1 MSNIEM
7 EIVTRGS
14 VSVIAKGEIVNT
26 LKDCYR
32 KFGMKVPYKVEILIT
47 DTEAILQDYLRQEK
61 FKTGII
67 DDTYEDSICMYDTW
81 KGYPRISI
89 AIEKLR
95 EYSKQARTGFIR
107 HQSAHSVLHGSLEY
121 RIFKIPEDCQQT
133 AMIKN
138 ISPDALQQAT
148 QKLSLAV
155 KDCEASKLL
164 VENSYI
170 NCQLSFAL
178 EWIRPE
184 ISPRTVSRM
193 TRLDRQ
199 QNFIEQIE
207 LLKPILFAHPL
218 MAAPRSKKTSLEKQ
232 VLLGRRIEELL
243 ESRGYNEQNKI
254 LQVASIITENLT
266 RDTHYNM
273 DIALHQAMNLA

>member
-7 EIVTRGS
+7 DIITRGS
-14 VSVIAKGEIVNT
+14 VSVVAKGEIVNT

-32 KFGMKVPYKVEILIT
+32 QFGSRVPYKVEILIT
-47 DTEAILQDYLRQEK
+47 DTEAILHDYLRQEK
-61 FKTGII
+61 FKMGII
-67 DDTYEDSICMYDTW
+67 DNTYEDTICMYDIW

-89 AIEKLR
+89 SIEKLR
-95 EYSKQARTGFIR
+95 EYSKQARIGFIR

-133 AMIKN
+133 ATIKN
-138 ISPDALQQAT
+138 IDPNALELAT

-155 KDCEASKLL
+155 KDCEASKIL
-164 VENSYI
+164 VEHNYV

-184 ISPRTVSRM
+184 IAPRSASRL
-193 TRLDRQ
+193 TRMDRQ
-199 QNFIEQIE
+199 QNFIAQIE

-218 MAAPRSKKTSLEKQ
+218 MAAPRSKKISLEKQ

-243 ESRGYNEQNKI
+243 ESRGSNEQNKI
-254 LQVASIITENLT
+254 LQVASLITENLT
-266 RDTHYNM
+266 QDTHYNM
-273 DIALHQAMNLA
+273 DIALHQVMNLA